1 MQSGLREY
9 EILRGIESRIAE
21 LKSEFRLFHQETIHY
36 RTAILARLDKL
47 EEKAERPAIDWQ
59 SLTHN
64 LWFKLALVAAL
75 ATGNTQLLDLVAA
88 AFQK

>member
-1 MQSGLREY
+1 MQSGLTEY
-9 EILRGIESRIAE
+9 QILRDIDRRIAE

-36 RTAILARLDKL
+36 RTNILERLGKL
-47 EEKAERPAIDWQ
+47 EEKAERPMIDWKPI
-59 SLTHN
+59 LHN